1 VPVEAGPN
9 PEPVQ
14 CSMVQGFCPGGGSGV
29 SFKKTEKQRTE
40 KKLKS
45 MIIKLN
51 QIASGLCHLTSV
63 I

>member
-1 VPVEAGPN
+1 
-9 PEPVQ
+9 
-14 CSMVQGFCPGGGSGV
+14 MVQGFCPGGGSGV